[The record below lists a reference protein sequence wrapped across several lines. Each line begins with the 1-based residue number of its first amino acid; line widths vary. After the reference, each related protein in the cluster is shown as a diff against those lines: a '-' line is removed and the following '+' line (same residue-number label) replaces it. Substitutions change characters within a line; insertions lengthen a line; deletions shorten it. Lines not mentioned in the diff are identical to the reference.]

1 MGIISNAVEGAAD
14 TVEGAAEAAGSGGGL
29 GCLGGL
35 VFVFAIC
42 SLIFSGIKK
51 YVNNLMGERGGYVTL
66 IQPLKE
72 YKKIEDSP
80 MGKEIGS
87 LQINTVLRL
96 KTVSKKS
103 NLTWIYAYILKDED
117 KVETVYVCIPEKI
130 DVEEENPYVSY
141 NEKSRSWNAYY
152 QRIDKKN
159 KPIFE
164 KNQAEF
170 NKAISNINISKGSD
184 NIVKESIK
192 ETSWILDASGYMDL
206 YVATGNDFYYI
217 NKNQK
222 SAFLK
227 EYKKY
232 QKKYEDEKIKYFN

>member
-1 MGIISNAVEGAAD
+1 
-14 TVEGAAEAAGSGGGL
+14 
-29 GCLGGL
+29 
-35 VFVFAIC
+35 
-42 SLIFSGIKK
+42 
-51 YVNNLMGERGGYVTL
+51 MGERGGYVTL

>member
-103 NLTWIYAYILKDED
+103 NLTWIFAYTLKDED

-130 DVEEENPYVSY
+130 DVEGENPYVSY

-152 QRIDKKN
+152 QRIVLLLWHFTK
-159 KPIFE
+159 
-164 KNQAEF
+164 QC
-170 NKAISNINISKGSD
+170 SINILH
-184 NIVKESIK
+184 I
-192 ETSWILDASGYMDL
+192 
-206 YVATGNDFYYI
+206 
-217 NKNQK
+217 
-222 SAFLK
+222 
-227 EYKKY
+227 
-232 QKKYEDEKIKYFN
+232 